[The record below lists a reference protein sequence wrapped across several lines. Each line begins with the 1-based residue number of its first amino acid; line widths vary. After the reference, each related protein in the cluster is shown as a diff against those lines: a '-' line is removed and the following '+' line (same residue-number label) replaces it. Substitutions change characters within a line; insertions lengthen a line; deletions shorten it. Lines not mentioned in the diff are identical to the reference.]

1 MIEKE
6 RGKEGNV
13 EGDRKKRIECGRK
26 WGRWKWG
33 RQRVR
38 RCRECIKR
46 K

>member
-26 WGRWKWG
+26 WGR
-33 RQRVR
+33 QRVR